1 MLPGGED
8 FRLILQSQ
16 KVSLKGGVPETFVEI
31 SISKGQHRLSYLE
44 TKLERQGGDG
54 LDLCR
59 EVLLYVISGSWC
71 SD

>member
-59 EVLLYVISGSWC
+59 EVLLYLISGS
-71 SD
+71 